1 MAHIAEIFQIFVSP
15 VFSISSIYIVQV
27 RIESHIYPSTSLL
40 MERERESDRRK
51 RKREGKEESAGR
63 KRVREGRERG

>member
-40 MERERESDRRK
+40 MERESDRRK